1 MTVEQTRTLL
11 RWKKSA
17 EQIQHTANKML
28 REKKLT
34 AAMQSAMQAFAKA
47 AGDLSTGIELFVNE
61 ITQEEID

>member
-1 MTVEQTRTLL
+1 
-11 RWKKSA
+11 
-17 EQIQHTANKML
+17 ML